1 MWHSKYGVW
10 RGWIDQPTWV
20 PADSQ
25 LKPVTGPIQAGDQTV
40 QPGRGPAAGPD
51 EARGSELGRGPRVR
65 ARTRP
70 RGQSPD
76 EAPWSGEPSRSW
88 RRSNTTSGT
97 SDLTSP
103 PYRQISLTRLDRR
116 KLYPGLAGMNRVS

>member
-40 QPGRGPAAGPD
+40 QPGRGPRVRGRTRPAGQSSD

-70 RGQSPD
+70 AGQSPD
-76 EAPWSGEPSRSW
+76 EAPWSGEPSRPW
-88 RRSNTTSGT
+88 RRPKPPSG
-97 SDLTSP
+97 P
-103 PYRQISLTRLDRR
+103 AP
-116 KLYPGLAGMNRVS
+116 